1 MTQTIDTLTT
11 IKTIAP
17 KDVHAT
23 LRKHMLADGFDM
35 VADLGRS
42 RGSRLVDARSNKTFL
57 DFFSFFAS
65 GSLGMNHPALTTPE
79 FIQKLGQVAVNKPS
93 NSDVYTVEIAEFVD
107 MFGRLAMTP
116 PMKYAFFVDGG
127 ALGVEN
133 AIKAAFDWKVRKNF
147 AKGIKEERGRQIIHF
162 RRAFH
167 GRTGYTM
174 SMTNTDPNK
183 VDYFPKFAWPRVH
196 NPVVRFPLNEANL
209 VRVQEG
215 EKKALGEIKE
225 AMRVHGDDIAGLIV
239 EPIQAEGGDNHFR
252 REFLQELRTLCD
264 ENDIMLIFDEVQ
276 TGIGLTGKM
285 WAYEHFV
292 EPDMVSFGKKTQ
304 VCGFMSSGRIDDVP
318 ENVFHKPGR
327 INSTFGGNLV
337 DMVRFTKILEVIE
350 QENLL
355 TNAATVGSHLQGRL
369 QEVQSAFPALV
380 SNARG
385 LGLFCAID
393 LDTAAHR
400 DALRKKAYEKG
411 LVILGCGERTIRFRT
426 ALNITSEE
434 IDEGIGII
442 QESLRELSKGS

>member
-1 MTQTIDTLTT
+1 MTTMTQTS
-11 IKTIAP
+11 IAP
-17 KDVHAT
+17 QDVHST
-23 LRKHMLADGFDM
+23 MRRHMLADGFDL
-35 VADLGRS
+35 VADLEKS
-42 RGSRLVDARSNKTFL
+42 RGSRLYDSRSGKTYL

-65 GSLGMNHPALTTPE
+65 ATLGLNHPALSAPE
-79 FIQKLGQVAVNKPS
+79 FVEHLGRVAVNKPS

-107 MFGRLAMTP
+107 TFGRLAKTP
-116 PMKYAFFVDGG
+116 PMKYVFFVDGG

-147 AKGIKEERGRQIIHF
+147 AKGITEEKGHQVIHF

-183 VDYFPKFAWPRVH
+183 TNYFPKFPWPRIH
-196 NPVVRFPLNEANL
+196 NPAVRFPLNDENL
-209 VRVQEG
+209 SRV
-215 EKKALGEIKE
+215 KAEETQAIGEIKE
-225 AMRVHGDDIAGLIV
+225 ALRVHGDDIAALII

-252 REFLQELRTLCD
+252 KEFLVALRTLCD

-292 EPDMVSFGKKTQ
+292 EPDMISFGKKTQ
-304 VCGFMSSGRIDDVP
+304 VCGFMSSARIDEVP
-318 ENVFHKPGR
+318 ENVFRKAGR

-337 DMVRFTKILEVIE
+337 DMVRFMKVLQVIE

-355 TNAATVGSHLQGRL
+355 ENAATVGNHLQGRL
-369 QEVQSAFPALV
+369 RELQSEFPEVV

-385 LGLFCAID
+385 LGLFCAMDI
-393 LDTAAHR
+393 DTATRR
-400 DALRKKAYEKG
+400 DALRKKAYDKG
-411 LVILGCGERTIRFRT
+411 LVILGCGERAIRFRT
-426 ALNITSEE
+426 ALTISADD
-434 IDEGIGII
+434 IDEGIGILRD
-442 QESLRELSKGS
+442 SLKDLSKGA